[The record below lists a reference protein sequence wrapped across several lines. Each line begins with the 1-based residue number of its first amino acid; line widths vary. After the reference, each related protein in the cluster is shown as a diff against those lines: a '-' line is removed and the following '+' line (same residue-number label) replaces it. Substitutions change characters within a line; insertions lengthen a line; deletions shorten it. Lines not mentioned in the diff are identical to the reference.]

1 MKLFYF
7 PGACSMAPHIALR
20 EAGATFDLEKVDLAD
35 KTTEQG
41 ADYTGVNPKGYV
53 PALELDNGEVLT
65 ECGVILQYVADQ
77 NPDSGLAPAA
87 GTMER
92 YRLME
97 TIHFIATELHKNFSP
112 LFNPQ
117 SSDDAKQAA
126 QETLRKRFERVNA
139 QLEGNTYLMGESF
152 TAADAYLATIIGW
165 TQHVQFDLSPWPN
178 IGAYA
183 GHVMARPKVLE
194 TLKAEGL
201 M

>member
-1 MKLFYF
+1 MKLYYF

-20 EAGATFDLEKVDLAD
+20 EAGVDFDLVKVDLANR
-35 KTTEQG
+35 TTDAG
-41 ADYTGVNPKGYV
+41 TDYTDINPNGYV

-65 ECGVILQYVADQ
+65 ECAVILQFIADQ
-77 NPDSGLAPAA
+77 NPASGLAPAA

-97 TIHFIATELHKNFSP
+97 SVHFIATELHKSFSP

-117 SSDDAKQAA
+117 SSDEAKKNAIDNI
-126 QETLRKRFERVNA
+126 TNRFERVNA
-139 QLEGNTYLMGESF
+139 QLEGRDFLLGDTF
-152 TAADAYLATIIGW
+152 TVADAYLATIIGW

-183 GHVMARPKVLE
+183 GRVMARPQVQE